1 MIVKKLQALKHLLL
15 CLSLVLSN
23 LLTAQENKQEK
34 TNEYLCKYG
43 IAQVQDE
50 STLIVLQENLQ
61 RDFPLIKTVKY
72 KYKPDSQKA
81 ELWIYYIERVFGEK
95 REEINLSDIKRKIL
109 DLGMQPLDYTLE
121 SINDKRK

>member
-50 STLIVLQENLQ
+50 SKLIVLQENLQ

-81 ELWIYYIERVFGEK
+81 ELWIYYIERVVGEK

-109 DLGMQPLDYTLE
+109 DLDMQPLDFTLE